1 MKAPVPGARLS
12 ELCALMERL
21 LAPDGCPWDR
31 AQTLETL
38 KPFLVE
44 ETYEV
49 LEAMDGAAREHC
61 EELGDLLFQVVFQS
75 ALRARQPGGF
85 GIDDVVG
92 AICEKMYRRHPHV
105 FGTGPAAE
113 ALRGDL
119 EAVHAQWVQQKAAER
134 REKGQKTPSALDGVP
149 KSAPA
154 LLVAWRLTEKAS
166 RVGFDWPDATGPR
179 AKVSEEL
186 AELDAALASGD
197 HAHIK
202 DELGDLLFAA
212 VNLARKLDL
221 DPEDALRGATRKFEA
236 RFREVEARLEA
247 LGRPA
252 GTATLAEM
260 DAAWDAAKR
269 SGR

>member
-1 MKAPVPGARLS
+1 MIAPAPGARLA

-31 AQTLETL
+31 AQTLESL

-61 EELGDLLFQVVFQS
+61 EELGDLLFQIVFQS
-75 ALRARQPGGF
+75 ALRAREAGGF

-92 AICEKMYRRHPHV
+92 AICDKMYRRHPHV
-105 FGTGPAAE
+105 FGQGPEAE

-134 REKGQKTPSALDGVP
+134 RKKGATSPSALDGVP

-166 RVGFDWPDATGPR
+166 RVGFDWPDTAGPR
-179 AKVSEEL
+179 DKVREEL
-186 AELDAALASGD
+186 AELDAALAGGD
-197 HAHIK
+197 RAHIK
-202 DELGDLLFAA
+202 DELGDLLFAT

-221 DPEDALRGATRKFEA
+221 DPEDALRGATRKFER
-236 RFREVEARLEA
+236 RFRAVETRLEA
-247 LGRPA
+247 TDRPV
-252 GTATLAEM
+252 GQATLAEM
-260 DAAWDAAKR
+260 DAAWNDVKR
-269 SGR
+269 SG